1 MDEEVEEVKG
11 VGWMGGGEI
20 AEIDA
25 VRGCGPSPDDCSL
38 GCADARAH
46 LD

>member
-25 VRGCGPSPDDCSL
+25 VRGFT
-38 GCADARAH
+38 
-46 LD
+46 